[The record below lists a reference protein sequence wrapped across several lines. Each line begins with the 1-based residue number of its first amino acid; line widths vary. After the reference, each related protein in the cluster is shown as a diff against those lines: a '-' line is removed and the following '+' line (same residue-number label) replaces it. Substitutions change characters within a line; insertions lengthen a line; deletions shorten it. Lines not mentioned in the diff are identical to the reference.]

1 MTLSGYCKSYLTHFH
16 RWLFDA
22 HLTRKLRL
30 DRTGHKQANDPYS
43 YLGDHAVWGN
53 ASKVF
58 QMKNT
63 MAFVKKEI
71 EEIRDEKVT
80 GKRRK

>member
-1 MTLSGYCKSYLTHFH
+1 
-16 RWLFDA
+16 
-22 HLTRKLRL
+22 LRL
-30 DRTGHKQANDPYS
+30 DRNKHKANQANDAYS
-43 YLGDHAVWGN
+43 YLGDHVPWGN

-63 MAFVKKEI
+63 MSYVKKEI
-71 EEIRDEKVT
+71 EDIRSEKVT

>member
-1 MTLSGYCKSYLTHFH
+1 
-16 RWLFDA
+16 
-22 HLTRKLRL
+22 LTRKLRL
-30 DRTGHKQANDPYS
+30 DRTKNRAANDAYS
-43 YLGDHAVWGN
+43 YLGDHVTWGN

-63 MAFVKKEI
+63 MSFVKKEI
-71 EEIRDEKVT
+71 EEIRGEKVT